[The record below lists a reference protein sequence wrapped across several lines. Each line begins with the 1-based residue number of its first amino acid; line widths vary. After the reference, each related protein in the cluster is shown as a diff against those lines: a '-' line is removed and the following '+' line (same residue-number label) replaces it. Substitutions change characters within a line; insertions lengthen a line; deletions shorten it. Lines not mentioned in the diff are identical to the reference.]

1 MTSIKS
7 LFIFS
12 LVITQLS
19 GCASVL
25 KGVEQ
30 EMTFK
35 SDPEGATVFVD
46 GLKKGQTPL
55 TVKLRKDEYKRV
67 TLKKKAYQD
76 HVILLQQ
83 RFDKIGLINIILPTG
98 FTTDASTGAM
108 FAYVPG
114 TFYINLTKLDGK
126 NLSNRYLQRD
136 TGNELREFVFINYI
150 KLKQQC
156 VKQCDSESIQ
166 TLTWLVAKEY
176 KKANTLAREYVRK
189 ALITS
194 NNPIE
199 YLRQLESDIK
209 ADPPQVVAIKGKQ

>member
-30 EMTFK
+30 KMIFK

-67 TLKKKAYQD
+67 TLKKKGYQD
-76 HVILLQQ
+76 HVILLQK
-83 RFDKIGLINIILPTG
+83 RFDKIGLINIVLPTG

-114 TFYINLTKLDGK
+114 SFYINLVKLDGK
-126 NLSNRYLQRD
+126 KASNGYLQRD
-136 TGNELREFVFINYI
+136 IKNELREFVYINYM

-156 VKQCDSESIQ
+156 DEQCDSEYMQ

-176 KKANTLAREYVRK
+176 KKENTLAREYVHK

-194 NNPIE
+194 NDPIE
-199 YLRQLESDIK
+199 YLRQLKFNIEADI
-209 ADPPQVVAIKGKQ
+209 PQVVAINKK